1 MVRLS
6 VSIIVYLIAKNE
18 FYNIPTPYDQ
28 AAKIL
33 DPNKQSLGFINCYLI
48 PVVDKCGWRP
58 TEN

>member
-1 MVRLS
+1 MVLLS

-18 FYNIPTPYDQ
+18 ICNIPTPYDQ
-28 AAKIL
+28 VAVIP
-33 DPNKQSLGFINCYLI
+33 DPNKQSLWFINCYLI